1 MDYKQALEYIN
12 GASWRGSRL
21 GLERIT
27 ELLSRL
33 GVVSAAETDFK
44 YHDIAAGI
52 GKPAQS
58 GGGHH
63 LKLGWVLVHS
73 VCLTLYLGNDLGK
86 RVVFNLLAVYLH
98 ALVEGQIR
106 RDKRH
111 PLPRMLRYSKH
122 RP

>member
-1 MDYKQALEYIN
+1 MIKADVCYNAAF
-12 GASWRGSRL
+12 GAGDDVCR
-21 GLERIT
+21 
-27 ELLSRL
+27 
-33 GVVSAAETDFK
+33 VVSAAETDFK

-98 ALVEGQIR
+98 ALVEAMDER
-106 RDKRH
+106 
-111 PLPRMLRYSKH
+111 
-122 RP
+122 